1 MNGSETYE
9 VVVVKYGTRRT
20 TRSDVFL
27 NYPIYGEPD
36 APIQVDYFF
45 WLIRNQARTIIVDT
59 GFSRAGG
66 GERGRTM
73 LIDPRDAFAALGVS
87 PEDEPLVVV
96 THGHYDHIGNLSY
109 FSRSPIVVAKDEI
122 DFWAGPYGQ
131 RRQFHHSVDDEGLEC
146 LRAAVADG
154 RVSTFQDRL
163 AVSAGIEIL
172 RVGGHTPGQSVVIV
186 DTAAG
191 RVLIA
196 SDAVHYYEEYQRD
209 MPFMS
214 AASLVDMY
222 RGFDLVRG
230 MLRDARVQHLVT
242 GHDPDTLRRFPACAG
257 QLAAAAASIGA
268 PGATGPVS

>member
-172 RVGGHTPGQSVVIV
+172 RVGGHTP
-186 DTAAG
+186 
-191 RVLIA
+191 
-196 SDAVHYYEEYQRD
+196 
-209 MPFMS
+209 
-214 AASLVDMY
+214 VDMY